1 MEGQGGRKRALCK
14 NISMGRVAICLT
26 VSLNF
31 NCCREGKGKE
41 KGDGERSCLLAL
53 HATNVEVVNCLR

>member
-31 NCCREGKGKE
+31 NCCREGEGMK
-41 KGDGERSCLLAL
+41 KGDGRWGEELPTGAACNER
-53 HATNVEVVNCLR
+53 